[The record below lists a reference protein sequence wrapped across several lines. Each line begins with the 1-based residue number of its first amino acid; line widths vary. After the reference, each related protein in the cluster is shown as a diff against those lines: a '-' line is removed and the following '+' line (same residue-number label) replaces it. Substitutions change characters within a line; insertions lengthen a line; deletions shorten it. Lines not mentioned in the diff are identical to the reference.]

1 MCFFNFSIILPLKR
15 DTMHTPN
22 FFKHV
27 VPIELTDPLSAVL
40 GTFEEGKLHI
50 NYVDVVKGSGHSC
63 PTVAGAYLM
72 SYHALKALFPEGS
85 AVRGKI
91 SVQFSQDLEEGTT
104 GVVSTVISYITGAT
118 DKSGFKGLNG
128 SFVRHG
134 LMSFKQDVPSIR
146 FTRTDSKK
154 SVDVFYDPNSVPVD
168 PRQAELMKSIFSGK
182 ASIEEKEA
190 FARVWQER
198 VKSIIID
205 NFDNNKLIWIKEV

>member
-1 MCFFNFSIILPLKR
+1 
-15 DTMHTPN
+15 MHTPN